1 MTAAFRPGCA
11 PEAGKTLA
19 ICGQHVY
26 NVAMRNLRRTN
37 VYLQPEDLEELEE
50 IGKRKGGLK
59 LAQMIRLAISEYI
72 ARERGTEREE
82 SK

>member
-1 MTAAFRPGCA
+1 
-11 PEAGKTLA
+11 
-19 ICGQHVY
+19 
-26 NVAMRNLRRTN
+26 MRYLKRSN
-37 VYLQPEDLEELEE
+37 VYLQPEDLEALEE

-72 ARERGTEREE
+72 ARERGTQREAKE